1 MSVKT
6 VQAIINGVTTTLTY
20 NSSTGKYEAAIT
32 APSTSSYNNND
43 GHYYPVTVKAEDDAG
58 NVTTIDDTDSSLGS
72 SLRLQVK
79 EKVAPV
85 IAITA
90 PTASALIANNKP
102 TIRFTVTDDDSG
114 VNPNTI
120 GVTIDS
126 GSKVTGNTITKTA
139 IEGGYQCTYTPA
151 TALSDGNHTIKVDAS
166 DNDGNAATQK
176 SVTFTV
182 DTVPPTLSVTE
193 PTEGMVTNNSSV
205 TVKGTTNDATSSPV
219 KVTIKLNS
227 GAAEEVAVNSD
238 GSFSKALTLA
248 LGINTITVVAA
259 DSAGKATTITRTV
272 TLDTGAPV
280 IHSVTL
286 TPNPVDA
293 GKTYIISV
301 EVTD

>member
-219 KVTIKLNS
+219 KVTIRLNS

-248 LGINTITVVAA
+248 LGINTITVVAT